1 MPTAS
6 DAIRSTLD
14 FGHQAGTSNFEVS
27 QRVNHESARTG
38 RVSRLRRSRSA
49 VQNGIFIP
57 LPEDWRSCVLPVIG
71 LATPIGLLMVNFSAW
86 VILHLGAF
94 RVGVAV
100 SATFS
105 ALILNSLTAINVYR
119 YIRNRWP
126 DFVISRPQ
134 NENWVLVGAIA
145 LVIIIAVLSAL
156 FSYVGMSNPK
166 ELPNGIA
173 VVTGFLGVVIPL
185 GLILGLNRR
194 QRRAG

>member
-1 MPTAS
+1 
-6 DAIRSTLD
+6 
-14 FGHQAGTSNFEVS
+14 
-27 QRVNHESARTG
+27 
-38 RVSRLRRSRSA
+38 
-49 VQNGIFIP
+49 
-57 LPEDWRSCVLPVIG
+57 
-71 LATPIGLLMVNFSAW
+71 
-86 VILHLGAF
+86 
-94 RVGVAV
+94 VAV
-100 SATFS
+100 SAAIS

-126 DFVISRPQ
+126 EFVISRPQ
-134 NENWVLVGAIA
+134 NENWVLIGAIA

-194 QRRAG
+194 QRRAS

>member
-1 MPTAS
+1 M
-6 DAIRSTLD
+6 
-14 FGHQAGTSNFEVS
+14 
-27 QRVNHESARTG
+27 
-38 RVSRLRRSRSA
+38 SRLRRSGGT

-57 LPEDWRSCVLPVIG
+57 LPQDWRSCVLPVIG

-86 VILHLGAF
+86 VISQLGAF
-94 RVGVAV
+94 RWGVAV
-100 SATFS
+100 SAVIS

-119 YIRNRWP
+119 YVRNRWP
-126 DFVISRPQ
+126 EFIISRPQ
-134 NENWVLVGAIA
+134 NENWVLAGAIV
-145 LVIIIAVLSAL
+145 LVLVIAVLSAL

-194 QRRAG
+194 HRRAN